1 MKNLRHIL
9 AAGFILISCIGYA
22 QKDSVSLFQKRKKI
36 VVIGGLANIAI
47 THIGLNQLWYKD
59 YPRSSFHFI
68 NDNDQWM
75 QMDKMGHMY
84 SSYYLG
90 IMGIK
95 AAQWAGYSRKKAIWM
110 GGLYG
115 TLFQTPIE
123 IQDGFSEK
131 WGASMGDIVA
141 NSLGTTLAIAQEL
154 KWDEQR
160 IQLKYSFSSTNYA
173 SIRPNTLGDGIT
185 QEFLKDYNGQT
196 YWLSTN
202 ISSFLNQESKFPKW
216 LNFAVGYGADGMIG
230 GEDNLWEDA
239 QGIHYDYSHIP
250 RKRQFYIA
258 PDINFSKIK
267 TNRKGVKLLFVV
279 LNAIKFPA
287 PTIEFQ
293 SGESKFHWLKF

>member
-1 MKNLRHIL
+1 MNHWRHIL
-9 AAGFILISCIGYA
+9 CIAFICLSTAAFA
-22 QKDSVSLFQKRKKI
+22 QVDSSKLLRKRKNL
-36 VVIGGLANIAI
+36 VLGGGVSTILV

-68 NDNDQWM
+68 NDNQEWM
-75 QMDKMGHMY
+75 QMDKLGHTY

-95 AAQWAGYSRKKAIWM
+95 AAQWAGYPRKKAIWL

-115 TLFQTPIE
+115 SFFQTPIE

-131 WGASMGDIVA
+131 WGASLGDILA

-154 KWDEQR
+154 KWNEQR
-160 IQLKYSFSSTNYA
+160 IQLKYSFTPSRYA
-173 SIRPNTLGDGIT
+173 EIRPNALGNGLT

-202 ISSFLNQESKFPKW
+202 LSSFLNQESKFPKW
-216 LNFAVGYGADGMIG
+216 LNLAVGYGADGMIG

-239 QGIHYDYSHIP
+239 QGHSFDYSHID
-250 RKRQFYIA
+250 RRRQFYLS
-258 PDINFSKIK
+258 PDIDFTKIK
-267 TNRKGVKLLFVV
+267 TNRKGIKTLFVV
-279 LNAIKFPA
+279 LNAIKIPA
-287 PTIEFQ
+287 PTIEF
-293 SGESKFHWLKF
+293 SGSNTSFHWLKF